1 MEYSDFVILL
11 ARQRSGTNP
20 LRAVLGSHSE
30 IFCFPEVFNNRVAPR
45 QRLGAQ
51 ANYFYFVT
59 RHTERD
65 SGDVLRR
72 DDDEEVFLDFLEYL
86 RCFTPKRFLL
96 IDVKYSS
103 THHVTKAWRF
113 VTEEP
118 HLFFLIRKHG
128 LRVLNLQR
136 RNYLRYC
143 LSELKAQRSRRW
155 TLLGGSSAA
164 SAQVDQT
171 IEVDV
176 EWLLRTLELCRSED
190 AAVSRSFENY
200 SPVLRLD
207 YEHLFPQLGA
217 SMAQPTLDRVADW
230 LGIAPAFA
238 ETKPR
243 HRKQSLL
250 PLDETIQNYD
260 EVAEALRGTDFEYCL
275 EDEAIYRASKDAQEA
290 VASQAS

>member
-1 MEYSDFVILL
+1 
-11 ARQRSGTNP
+11 NP
-20 LRAVLGSHSE
+20 FREVLGSHPE
-30 IFCFPEVFNNRVAPR
+30 IFCLPEVFNNRAAHR
-45 QRLGAQ
+45 ESKGSWFGAES
-51 ANYFYFVT
+51 NYFNFVA
-59 RHTERD
+59 RHL
-65 SGDVLRR
+65 GDDPQQMLGR
-72 DDDEEVFLDFLEYL
+72 DDDEDLFLDFLEYL

-171 IEVDV
+171 VEVDIG
-176 EWLLRTLELCRSED
+176 WLLRT
-190 AAVSRSFENY
+190 
-200 SPVLRLD
+200 
-207 YEHLFPQLGA
+207 
-217 SMAQPTLDRVADW
+217 
-230 LGIAPAFA
+230 
-238 ETKPR
+238 
-243 HRKQSLL
+243 
-250 PLDETIQNYD
+250 
-260 EVAEALRGTDFEYCL
+260 
-275 EDEAIYRASKDAQEA
+275 
-290 VASQAS
+290 

>member
-1 MEYSDFVILL
+1 MDYSDFVILL

-20 LRAVLGSHSE
+20 LRAVLGSHPE

-51 ANYFYFVT
+51 ANYFNFVT
-59 RHTERD
+59 RNTERD
-65 SGDVLRR
+65 SGDALRR

-118 HLFFLIRKHG
+118 HLFLLIRKHR
-128 LRVLNLQR
+128 LRVLNLR
-136 RNYLRYC
+136 RSNYLRYC
-143 LSELKAQRSRRW
+143 LSELKAQATRRW
-155 TLLGGSSAA
+155 TLLDKSSAE
-164 SAQVDQT
+164 SPQVDQT
-171 IEVDV
+171 IEVDIR
-176 EWLLRTLELCRSED
+176 WLLTTLELCRSED

-200 SPVLRLD
+200 SRLLRLE
-207 YEHLFPQLGA
+207 YEDLFPQLGA
-217 SMAQPTLDRVADW
+217 PMS
-230 LGIAPAFA
+230 A

-250 PLDETIQNYD
+250 GLEETIQNYE
-260 EVAEALRGTDFEYCL
+260 EVAEALRGTEFEHCL
-275 EDEAIYRASKDAQEA
+275 EDEAIYRRGA
-290 VASQAS
+290 VATQAS